1 MTGLPFSRRRGGRGK
16 RRGGLRYGSQLT
28 VAVGL
33 GILIPLYTRVSCLR
47 WELVCGILC
56 AWADAVRKIYIT
68 SSRAGSNLEEGRVAC
83 ARFLIHPAT
92 RLARSLAPKVVDVV
106 GVVDLA
112 SRQLHLHLC

>member
-16 RRGGLRYGSQLT
+16 RRAGCVRISTDRRRRAWDTDTIVHPCVLSQM
-28 VAVGL
+28 
-33 GILIPLYTRVSCLR
+33 
-47 WELVCGILC
+47 ELVCGILC